1 MADKKI
7 TRGLLRTLS
16 ETQGETPLPV
26 IVQYKARRRIL
37 HHPGPRRGIQEGYRY
52 RLRPFV
58 QMYATPDAI
67 RDLEADP
74 DTIKIYQDLP
84 VHAYLDT
91 SVPHIQ
97 TPRVWDAGFTG
108 EGVRIAVIDTGIDM
122 EHPDFN
128 QRIVETTDFTGQ
140 GPTDEHGHGTH
151 CAGIAAGSGA
161 ASEGLY
167 RGAAPDANI
176 YSAKVLGSDGD
187 GMMSDVMAGVE
198 WAVQQG
204 VQVISLSLGSEGP
217 CDGTDALCEMCN
229 AAAREGVIVCVAAG
243 NEGPSDYT
251 VGSPGCATEVITVGA
266 TNDADYVTQFSSR
279 GPTADGRVKPD
290 IVVPGE
296 DIISARADGS
306 HMGSPVNQFYTAASG
321 TSMSTPLAA
330 GICALLL
337 QAEPSLTPQAMKE
350 RLMSTALDVGDTA
363 YAQGSGRADAWRA
376 YQKEISPGPE
386 PGPPPPAPPAP
397 TPGQGCLVAL
407 LHALFL
413 GRPKE

>member
-1 MADKKI
+1 MTDKKM
-7 TRGLLRTLS
+7 TRGLLRTLA
-16 ETQGETPLPV
+16 ETKEETPLPV
-26 IVQYKARRRIL
+26 IVQYRARRHIM
-37 HHPGPRRGIQEGYRY
+37 HHPEPRQGVQEGYRY

-67 RDLEADP
+67 RNMEADP
-74 DTIKIYQDLP
+74 DTVKIYQDVP

-91 SVPHIQ
+91 SVPHVQ
-97 TPRVWDAGFTG
+97 VPRMWDTGFTG

-122 EHPDFN
+122 EHPDFD
-128 QRIVETTDFTGQ
+128 QRITEVTDFTGQ
-140 GPTDEHGHGTH
+140 GAADEHGHGTH

-161 ASEGLY
+161 ASQGVY
-167 RGAAPDANI
+167 RGAAPEATI
-176 YSAKVLGSDGD
+176 YSAKVLDSRGE

-204 VQVISLSLGSEGP
+204 VQIISLSLGSEGP

-229 AAAREGVIVCVAAG
+229 AAVREGVIVCVAAG
-243 NEGPSDYT
+243 NEGPDDYT
-251 VGSPGCATEVITVGA
+251 VGSPGCATDVITLGA
-266 TNDADYVTQFSSR
+266 TNDVDQVTQFSSR
-279 GPTADGRVKPD
+279 GPTADGRIKPD
-290 IVVPGE
+290 IVLPGD
-296 DIISARADGS
+296 DIISARSEGTT
-306 HMGSPVNQFYTAASG
+306 MGNPIDQYYTAASG

-337 QAEPSLTPQAMKE
+337 QAKPNLTPQEIKE
-350 RLMSTALDVGDTA
+350 RLMSTALDVGDTV

-376 YQKEISPGPE
+376 YQKEISPDPE
-386 PGPPPPAPPAP
+386 PEPPPPTP
-397 TPGQGCLVAL
+397 TPSPGQGCLVAL